1 MQHGQQKV
9 VKTSG
14 KSRIIIVETSSDVN
28 ESNSNDI
35 IVTGSHQGSGSYLA
49 GCKVKGAIGNDAGK
63 GKQDAGISGLKLLDE
78 QGIPAAAVGNMTA
91 KIGNGDST
99 YEQGNI
105 SAVNEAARKLGIS
118 EGMSA
123 KEAADKMLQALAR

>member
-35 IVTGSHQGSGSYLA
+35 IVTGSHQGSGRHLA

-63 GKQDAGISGLKLLDE
+63 GKQDAGIAGLKLLDE

-99 YEQGNI
+99 YEQGKI
-105 SAVNEAARKLGIS
+105 SAVNESARKLGIS

>member
-1 MQHGQQKV
+1 MEHGQQKV

-35 IVTGSHQGSGSYLA
+35 IVTGSHQGSGIYLA
-49 GCKVKGAIGNDAGK
+49 KCKIKGAIGNDAGK
-63 GKQDAGISGLKLLDE
+63 GKQDAGIAGFKVLDE
-78 QGIPAAAVGNMTA
+78 QGIPAAAVSNMTA
-91 KIGNGDST
+91 QIGNGDST
-99 YEQGNI
+99 YEQGKI
-105 SAVNEAARKLGIS
+105 SAVNEAAGKLGII

-123 KEAADKMLQALAR
+123 KEAADKMLDSITR

>member
-28 ESNSNDI
+28 ESNSSDI

-49 GCKVKGAIGNDAGK
+49 SCKIKGVIGNDAGK
-63 GKQDAGISGLKLLDE
+63 GKQDAGIEGLKLFDE
-78 QGIPAAAVGNMTA
+78 HGIPAAAVSNMTA
-91 KIGNGDST
+91 RIGDGDST
-99 YEQGNI
+99 YERGKI
-105 SAVNEAARKLGIS
+105 SALNEVARKLGIS

-123 KEAADKMLQALAR
+123 RDAADKMFEAIVR

>member
-1 MQHGQQKV
+1 MEHGQQKV

-28 ESNSNDI
+28 ESNSMDI
-35 IVTGSHQGSGSYLA
+35 IVTGSHQGSGSHLA
-49 GCKVKGAIGNDAGK
+49 KCKIKGVIGNDAGK
-63 GKQDAGISGLKLLDE
+63 GKQDAGIAGFKLLDE
-78 QGIPAAAVGNMTA
+78 HGILAAAVSNMTA

-99 YEQGNI
+99 YEQGKI
-105 SAVNEAARKLGIS
+105 SAVNEMARKLGIS

-123 KEAADKMLQALAR
+123 KDAADKMFDAIAK